1 MRNSGEAGLVQITH
15 KKTEPALGCQL
26 LISVSQEEFG
36 GPTISRPNYLNGRRQ
51 YLNLPPH
58 TLSRTRNIRTR
69 QSFFVYNPHPA
80 NLPGLQWLQMYRQ
93 AGENAVTPKQQ
104 LASI

>member
-58 TLSRTRNIRTR
+58 TLSRTP
-69 QSFFVYNPHPA
+69 QYPHPA
-80 NLPGLQWLQMYRQ
+80 IFLCLQPAPSKSFHVCNGYECTGKLGKMLSLPR
-93 AGENAVTPKQQ
+93 N
-104 LASI
+104 S